1 MRSVL
6 RFVLR
11 SVRSVTRKPLETLA
25 LCSALRCAANPPT
38 TPYAYA
44 GAVERPAMRMPG
56 KPMTGRSPQSAATE
70 MTDLRERLLALRADA
85 LRQLAEADH
94 LDTGLLALLAN
105 TSTVLATIEAE
116 AATAAT
122 PALDPASPT
131 HARTRDRRRGGDP
144 CADKRAARDE
154 ALRALARLNG
164 NDAPVELVAREI
176 SNRLGRYRPLPDE
189 TIPERVLMRAV
200 IDTGL
205 PVPSAE
211 RIRKILGL
219 VKQRNRLDDQ
229 TAPPH

>member
-1 MRSVL
+1 
-6 RFVLR
+6 
-11 SVRSVTRKPLETLA
+11 VTV
-25 LCSALRCAANPPT
+25 
-38 TPYAYA
+38 
-44 GAVERPAMRMPG
+44 G
-56 KPMTGRSPQSAATE
+56 SAALAG
-70 MTDLRERLLALRADA
+70 LRERLHEMRDDA
-85 LRQLAEADH
+85 LQQLADCDP
-94 LDTGLLALLAN
+94 LDAGLLALLGDIGAALAAIDGI
-105 TSTVLATIEAE
+105 TS
-116 AATAAT
+116 
-122 PALDPASPT
+122 PP
-131 HARTRDRRRGGDP
+131 RRRGGDP
-144 CADKRAARDE
+144 CADKRADRDE

-164 NDAPVELVAREI
+164 NDVPVELVARKI